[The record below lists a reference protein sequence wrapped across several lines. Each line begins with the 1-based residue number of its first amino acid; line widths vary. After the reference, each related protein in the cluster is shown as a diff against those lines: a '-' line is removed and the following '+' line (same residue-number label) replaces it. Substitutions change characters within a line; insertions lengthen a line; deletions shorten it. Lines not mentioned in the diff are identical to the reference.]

1 MIGRPSTYEREATTL
16 YLTDLNMCK
25 NINSQTDL
33 LHFNAKVQTS
43 HSKTR
48 SAYTLMDPGV
58 SHCYID
64 SNFAKHLGLPIH
76 HAGCMTVSTAGT
88 KHPPTDQYEVWLKAH
103 IRGIIGNYAKI
114 TGWFTLFDLKCTYDL
129 IVEKKWYSTTRH
141 LVD

>member
-1 MIGRPSTYEREATTL
+1 
-16 YLTDLNMCK
+16 
-25 NINSQTDL
+25 
-33 LHFNAKVQTS
+33 
-43 HSKTR
+43 
-48 SAYTLMDPGV
+48 MDPGV

-114 TGWFTLFDLKCTYDL
+114 TGWFTLFDLKGAYDL
-129 IVEKKWYSTTRH
+129 IVGKKWYSTTRH
-141 LVD
+141 LVDSNNVLHLLDADWSLLTDGRPAFVPHLSLMGLSPH